1 MMDDIPL
8 VSIIT
13 PSFNQAAF
21 LEETILSVLSQDY
34 PAIEYWVVDGGSSDG
49 SVEIIK
55 RYAHKL
61 SGWVSEKDAGQADA
75 INKGLRWAKGD
86 ILAWINSDDL
96 YRPGAISS
104 AVAKLRGN
112 PEVGLVF
119 SDVDSIDNDGQI
131 FNRMRYGHW
140 QLADLMT
147 FNIIGQSSVFFCR
160 SALEE
165 AGYLDPSYHYLLDH
179 QLWLRMALVTRLKY
193 VPGEVWAAAR
203 IHAGAKN
210 VAEGAGFGQEA
221 YRLVGWMHADQRFEP
236 YLKNRTHKVW
246 AGAHRLNAF
255 YLLDSGKP
263 GEALRAYWRGFWK
276 HPRTVLQDWR
286 RILFALLSPF
296 GVDRL
301 RTTYLERRKKRF
313 SQGENQVVQE

>member
-1 MMDDIPL
+1 MNDTPL

-21 LEETILSVLSQDY
+21 LEETINAVLSQDY
-34 PAIEYWVVDGGSSDG
+34 PAIEYWIIDGGSTDG
-49 SVEIIK
+49 SVEIIR

-61 SGWVSEKDAGQADA
+61 RGWVSEKDAGQADA
-75 INKGLRWAKGD
+75 INKGLRQAGGE

-104 AVAKLRGN
+104 AVTSLQVN
-112 PEVGLVF
+112 PEVGLVY
-119 SDVDSIDNDGQI
+119 SDVDSIDVEGET

-140 QLADLMT
+140 QLADLMA
-147 FNIIGQSSVFFCR
+147 FNVIGQASVFFRR
-160 SALEE
+160 SVLEQ

-179 QLWLRMALVTRLKY
+179 QLWLRMACVTQLKY

-203 IHAGAKN
+203 MHAGAKN
-210 VAEGAGFGQEA
+210 VAEGEGFGQEA
-221 YRLVGWMHADQRFEP
+221 YRLVAWMQADARFRP
-236 YLKNRTHKVW
+236 YLQDQMHRVW

-263 GEALRAYWRGFWK
+263 GEALRAYWRGLWK
-276 HPRTVLQDWR
+276 HPPTVLKDWR
-286 RILFALLSPF
+286 RILFALLSPL
-296 GVDRL
+296 GIDRL
-301 RTTYLERRKKRF
+301 RTRYIDRRKRRF
-313 SQGENQVVQE
+313 SQGENKIVEG